1 MIFNNY
7 PLNDTGK
14 VLLGGIP
21 DGVDAL
27 ALAELVSMAGS
38 TGGGAHLHVARDDR
52 RMEQLRAV
60 LSVIVPEMEI
70 IPFPAWDCLP
80 YDRVSPNA
88 DVLGDRMHALSRLKS
103 GFDKGALILTTV
115 NAVLQRV
122 PPRDAVGGA
131 GLSLKAGIRVALDEL
146 ALALEARG
154 FGRTGTVREPGEFAF
169 RGGIVDIFPPASSRP
184 VRLDLFGDEIE
195 KLRFFDASS
204 QRSEEDCPEIALEP
218 VSELSLDD
226 GSVARFRE
234 GYRALF
240 GAGSGDPV
248 YEAVSEGQRTAGVE
262 HWLPLFY
269 GRMETLFDYLPGA
282 PVTIDH
288 HGDDAVAARLETI
301 ADFYDARKSFADA
314 RRGSKS
320 DESVYNPL
328 PPDRLY
334 LSENDWKTAIHTL
347 PNGWFSPFAAAP
359 ETETA
364 RIVDCGGR
372 RGQEFA
378 AARLA
383 ATGAKDT
390 GEADSVFDAVVG
402 ALSRALERG
411 ERVAIAGYTAGSA
424 ERLATLLG
432 EHGLPAVE
440 RVDGWADFLALP
452 ERTVGMFVVGLE
464 HGFTLDGFT
473 LVTEQDI
480 LGERMVRSRPRRR
493 QAEAFISH
501 ASELSPGDYVVHV
514 EHGIGRFEGLETIT
528 AGGAPHDCLRLT
540 YDGGDRL
547 FVPVESVEVLSRY
560 GSADISASLDRLGGA
575 AWQSRKSRLKKRLQ
589 AMADELIRIAAQRA
603 LAPAR
608 KIVAASSAYEEFC
621 ARFPW
626 QETDDQQTAIV
637 DVLDGLSAGR
647 PMDRLVCGDVGF
659 GKTEI
664 ALRAAFATV
673 MGGGQVAVVAPTT
686 LLCRQHVAT
695 FRNRFQ
701 GFPVRIGQLSR
712 MVGAREAADT
722 RKGIADGTVDIA
734 IGTHALLGKSIQ
746 FKDLA
751 LLIIDEEQHFGVAHK
766 ERLKKL
772 RTDVHVLTL
781 TATPI
786 PRTLQMALTGVKEMS
801 IIATPPVDRL
811 AVRTFVTPFDSVI
824 IREAIQRERFRGGQI
839 FYVCPRI
846 QHLEEV
852 EAALRELV
860 PDVRI
865 AVAHGQMTPT
875 ALEDVMNRFYDGAV
889 DLLLSTQIVESGL
902 DIPTANT
909 LIVHRADMLGL
920 AQLYQLRGRI
930 GRSKQ
935 RGYCY
940 LTLPPDG
947 KMTEAAIRR
956 LEVMQSLD
964 ALGAG
969 FTLASHDLDIRGA
982 GNLLGDEQSGHIREV
997 GVELYQHMLEEA
1009 VAEARGL
1016 SVAGQD
1022 WSPQINIGTPVLIPE
1037 GYVTDL
1043 DARLGLYRRLAA
1055 LEEAGEVDGFAAELI
1070 DRFGP
1075 IPDEVENLLQVI
1087 AIKQLCRR
1095 AGVETLDA
1103 GPKGAVIRFHNDE
1116 FANPVALVQFIQAQS
1131 GQASVRPDH
1140 RLVLRREW
1148 GHAGTRLRSS
1158 RQLVAKLAELAA
1170 A

>member
-1 MIFNNY
+1 LIFKDN
-7 PLNDTGK
+7 PLKASCRT
-14 VLLGGIP
+14 LLGGIP

-27 ALAELVSMAGS
+27 ALAELVSMTGS
-38 TGGGAHLHVARDDR
+38 AGGGPHLHVASDDR
-52 RMEQLRAV
+52 RLEQLRGV

-88 DVLGDRMHALSRLKS
+88 DVLGDRMHALMRLKA
-103 GFDKGALILTTV
+103 GIEGPTLVLTTV

-122 PPRDAVGGA
+122 PPRDAVGGTT
-131 GLSLKAGIRVALDEL
+131 LSLKPGVRVALDEL
-146 ALALEARG
+146 ATYLEARG
-154 FGRTGTVREPGEFAF
+154 FGRTGTVREPGEYAF
-169 RGGIVDIFPPASSRP
+169 RGGIVDIFPPASDRP

-195 KLRFFDASS
+195 KLRYFDPAT
-204 QRSEEDCPEIALEP
+204 QLSEDECREMALEP
-218 VSELSLDD
+218 VSELTLDEA
-226 GSVARFRE
+226 GVQRFRE

-240 GAGSGDPV
+240 GGGSGDPV
-248 YEAVSEGQRTAGVE
+248 YEAVSERQRVAGVE
-262 HWLPLFY
+262 HWLPLLY
-269 GRMETLFDYLPGA
+269 GRMETLFDYLPDA

-288 HGDDAVAARLETI
+288 HGGDAVTARLETI

-314 RRGSKS
+314 RKS
-320 DESVYNPL
+320 GDGGEAVYNPL

-334 LSENDWKTAIHTL
+334 LTEEDWNSAIHTI

-359 ETETA
+359 EAENAT
-364 RIVDCGGR
+364 VLDCGGR

-383 ATGAKDT
+383 ATGDKGGDRS
-390 GEADSVFDAVVG
+390 DSVFDAVVG
-402 ALSRALERG
+402 AVGRSFERG
-411 ERVAIAGYTAGSA
+411 NRVAIAGYSAGSA
-424 ERLATLLG
+424 ERLSTLLR
-432 EHGLPAVE
+432 EHGLSTAE
-440 RVDGWADFLALP
+440 RVSTWADFLALP
-452 ERTVGMFVVGLE
+452 DRTVGLFVLGLE

-473 LVTEQDI
+473 LITEQDI
-480 LGERMVRSRPRRR
+480 LGERMVQSRPRRR
-493 QAEAFISH
+493 QAEAFISN

-528 AGGAPHDCLRLT
+528 AGDAPHDCLRLT

-560 GSADISASLDRLGGA
+560 GSADTAASLDRLGGA

-589 AMADELIRIAAQRA
+589 EMAEELIRIAAQRA

-608 KIVAASSAYEEFC
+608 KINAHSSPYEEFC
-621 ARFPW
+621 ARFPY
-626 QETDDQQTAIV
+626 QETADQQGAIE
-637 DVLDGLSAGR
+637 DVLDSLSAGR

-673 MGGGQVAVVAPTT
+673 MEGGQVAVVAPTT
-686 LLCRQHVAT
+686 LLCRQHFAT
-695 FRNRFQ
+695 FKARFQ

-712 MVGAREAADT
+712 MVSAKEQAET
-722 RKGIADGTVDIA
+722 RKGIADGQVDIA
-734 IGTHALLGKSIQ
+734 IGTHALLGKSIE

-852 EAALRELV
+852 EATLRELV

-875 ALEDVMNRFYDGAV
+875 ALGDVMNRFYDGAV

-902 DIPTANT
+902 DIPSANT

-940 LTLPPDG
+940 LTLPADG
-947 KMTEAAIRR
+947 KMTDAAVRR

-1009 VAEARGL
+1009 VAEARGM

-1037 GYVTDL
+1037 SYVTDL

-1055 LEEAGEVDGFAAELI
+1055 LEEAGEVEAFAAELI

-1075 IPDEVENLLQVI
+1075 VPDEVENLLQVI
-1087 AIKQLCRR
+1087 AIKQLCRH

-1116 FANPVALVQFIQAQS
+1116 FADPVALVQFIQAQS

-1140 RLVLRREW
+1140 RLVIRREW
-1148 GHAGTRLRSS
+1148 GHAGTRLRGS
-1158 RQLVAKLAELAA
+1158 RQLVAKLAEMAA
-1170 A
+1170 G